1 MQCFNNYFFV
11 PNYFYKV
18 ILDYSAPTVKA
29 IGFIMPHEN
38 SKEPLSYFA
47 VTVDEVQNM
56 TGLDFFP
63 LLPDDEEEK
72 LESSLDTTLWALKN
86 FDYSLIE
93 KVSEEGKAYVEDNSS
108 ENELRNNILEV
119 FMEVFYHFKRE
130 VFYLMGIEKEA
141 RAIGLL

>member
-1 MQCFNNYFFV
+1 MEAIEDLVVGKQECLGGMV
-11 PNYFYKV
+11 DK
-18 ILDYSAPTVKA
+18 SALKA
-29 IGFIMPHEN
+29 C
-38 SKEPLSYFA
+38 S
-47 VTVDEVQNM
+47 DEVEVQYVV
-56 TGLDFFP
+56 FW
-63 LLPDDEEEK
+63 
-72 LESSLDTTLWALKN
+72 LE
-86 FDYSLIE
+86 LIE

>member
-1 MQCFNNYFFV
+1 MHH
-11 PNYFYKV
+11 
-18 ILDYSAPTVKA
+18 A
-29 IGFIMPHEN
+29 N

-47 VTVDEVQNM
+47 VTVDEVENI